1 MSVSAAPEPTMDTT
15 KNKTC
20 SVHEIV
26 PILSG
31 GGTRLS
37 CYIGILQALQE
48 MGFTFRHLVGVSG
61 GSIVAALY
69 AAGHSLAEI
78 KALALHTDFRQFWSF
93 SFTSLLRTG
102 GLCNGNKLEAWL
114 DKQLHGITFA
124 ELTYD
129 LHILAT
135 DINGGGP
142 VVFNRARTPHLKVS
156 KAIRFSMSIPLFF
169 SFQAFEQ
176 HIMTDGVILS
186 EDALHRDWSGA
197 GLPLICFRLK
207 SDAETKPLQASRYF
221 PLVSYI
227 YMLIRTFMSA
237 VSREYVHAE
246 YWHNTIVINTGS
258 VSSVDFALSHEQKL
272 QLFDTGYQTARRIV
286 PLKLA
291 SLFAFDSTGTTNNK
305 ATETVASVKQ

>member
-1 MSVSAAPEPTMDTT
+1 MPIS
-15 KNKTC
+15 KGK
-20 SVHEIV
+20 EIV
-26 PILSG
+26 PIFSG

-37 CYIGILQALQE
+37 CYIGILQALQD
-48 MGFTFRHLVGVSG
+48 MQFRFRHLVGVSG

-69 AAGHSLAEI
+69 ATGWDLASL
-78 KALALHTDFRQFWSF
+78 KALALQTDFRQFWSF
-93 SFTSLLRTG
+93 SVTSLLRTG
-102 GLCNGNKLEAWL
+102 GLCNGDKFEAWL
-114 DKQLHGITFA
+114 DKQLQGVTFA
-124 ELTYD
+124 NLPYD
-129 LHILAT
+129 LHVLAT

-142 VVFNRARTPHLKVS
+142 VVFNRLHTPHLKVS
-156 KAIRFSMSIPLFF
+156 KAVRFSMSIPLFF
-169 SFQAFEQ
+169 SFQPFKN

-186 EDALHRDWSGA
+186 EDALHHDWSGS

-207 SDAETKPLQASRYF
+207 SDAEARPVQTSRYF

-258 VSSVDFALSHEQKL
+258 ISAVDFALTVEQKL
-272 QLFDTGYQTARRIV
+272 ELFNIGYQTASTIV

-291 SLFAFDSTGTTNNK
+291 GLFDT
-305 ATETVASVKQ
+305 Q

>member
-1 MSVSAAPEPTMDTT
+1 MPISTG
-15 KNKTC
+15 K
-20 SVHEIV
+20 EIV
-26 PILSG
+26 PIFSG

-37 CYIGILQALQE
+37 CYIGILQALQD
-48 MGFTFRHLVGVSG
+48 MQFRFRHLVGVSG

-69 AAGHSLAEI
+69 ASGWDLTSLKSLA
-78 KALALHTDFRQFWSF
+78 LQTDFRQFWSF
-93 SFTSLLRTG
+93 SVTSLLRTG
-102 GLCNGNKLEAWL
+102 GLCNGDKFEAWL
-114 DKQLHGITFA
+114 DQQLQGVTFA
-124 ELTYD
+124 NLPYD
-129 LHILAT
+129 LHVLAT

-142 VVFNRARTPHLKVS
+142 VVFNRLYTPHFKVS
-156 KAIRFSMSIPLFF
+156 KAVRFSMSIPLFF
-169 SFQAFEQ
+169 SFQPFKN

-186 EDALHRDWSGA
+186 EDALHHDWSGS

-207 SDAETKPLQASRYF
+207 SDAEAKPVQTSRYF

-258 VSSVDFALSHEQKL
+258 ISAVDFALTVEQKL
-272 QLFDTGYQTARRIV
+272 ELFNTGYQTASTIV

-291 SLFAFDSTGTTNNK
+291 GLFDT
-305 ATETVASVKQ
+305 Q

>member
-1 MSVSAAPEPTMDTT
+1 MPISTG
-15 KNKTC
+15 K
-20 SVHEIV
+20 EIV
-26 PILSG
+26 PIFSG

-37 CYIGILQALQE
+37 CYIGILQALQD
-48 MGFTFRHLVGVSG
+48 MQFRFRHLVGVSG

-69 AAGHSLAEI
+69 ATGWDLTSL
-78 KALALHTDFRQFWSF
+78 KALALQTDFRQFWSF
-93 SFTSLLRTG
+93 SVTSLLRTG
-102 GLCNGNKLEAWL
+102 GLCNGDKFEAWL
-114 DKQLHGITFA
+114 DQQLQGVTFA
-124 ELTYD
+124 NLPYD
-129 LHILAT
+129 LHVLAT

-142 VVFNRARTPHLKVS
+142 VVFNRLHTPHLKVS
-156 KAIRFSMSIPLFF
+156 KAVRFSMSIPLFF
-169 SFQAFEQ
+169 SFQPFKN

-186 EDALHRDWSGA
+186 EDALHHDWSGS

-207 SDAETKPLQASRYF
+207 SDAEAKPVQTSRYF

-258 VSSVDFALSHEQKL
+258 ISAVDFALTVEQKL
-272 QLFDTGYQTARRIV
+272 ELFNTGYQTASTIV

-291 SLFAFDSTGTTNNK
+291 GLFDT
-305 ATETVASVKQ
+305 Q

>member
-1 MSVSAAPEPTMDTT
+1 MPISTG
-15 KNKTC
+15 K
-20 SVHEIV
+20 EIV
-26 PILSG
+26 PIFSG

-37 CYIGILQALQE
+37 CYIGILQALQD
-48 MGFTFRHLVGVSG
+48 MQFRFRHLVGVSG

-69 AAGHSLAEI
+69 ATGWDLASL
-78 KALALHTDFRQFWSF
+78 KALALQTDFRQFWSF
-93 SFTSLLRTG
+93 SVTSLLRTG
-102 GLCNGNKLEAWL
+102 GLCNGDKFEAWL
-114 DKQLHGITFA
+114 DQQLQGVTFA
-124 ELTYD
+124 NLPYD
-129 LHILAT
+129 LHVLAT

-142 VVFNRARTPHLKVS
+142 VVFNRLHTPHLKVS
-156 KAIRFSMSIPLFF
+156 KAVRFSMSIPLFF
-169 SFQAFEQ
+169 SFQPFKN

-186 EDALHRDWSGA
+186 EDALHHDWSGS

-207 SDAETKPLQASRYF
+207 SDAEAKPVQTSRYF

-258 VSSVDFALSHEQKL
+258 ISAVDFALTAEQKL
-272 QLFDTGYQTARRIV
+272 ELFNTGYQTASTIV

-291 SLFAFDSTGTTNNK
+291 GLFDT
-305 ATETVASVKQ
+305 Q